1 MKTFS
6 PISVSSKFGICGLP
20 IRIDT
25 YKTCSFGCEYCFA
38 NNRIVMGF
46 DEELQVADVKSVE
59 RRLSRIFDKGIVKEN
74 NLLDVLIADG
84 VDWHFG
90 GMSDPLQPAEAEHHI
105 TKQLIDVTNQYG
117 IHMVIS
123 TKSDNLYGCDFR
135 PDLHSFQLSVTNV
148 HNRTDLEA
156 NVPDIQ
162 ERYKLYRYLKDNG
175 FKVGI
180 RVQPFI
186 PGVTTTEIIDMFHD
200 ADNFTIEGLKLVP
213 QNKEHKELV
222 LQAVGLER
230 ELFVQKGLLNLK
242 PEYRLSL
249 YKPFI
254 DVLEE
259 RGIRYSIADNDLH
272 YMGNNCCCCGD
283 NLVHKATTFN
293 NTALYHTVGR
303 DYCLE
308 DIKEQLDACN
318 VSDCKCKSL
327 FSSNRQDRFETVE
340 EFMKIK
346 FDSKANPVSHLFQHN
361 LNNESDI

>member
-1 MKTFS
+1 MKKFN
-6 PISVSSKFGICGLP
+6 PIGVSSKFGICGLP

-38 NNRIVMGF
+38 NNRKVMGF
-46 DEELQVADVKSVE
+46 DKELQVADIKSVE
-59 RRLSRIFDKGIVKEN
+59 RKLNRIFNKGIIKEN
-74 NLLDVLIADG
+74 SLLDVLIAEG
-84 VDWHFG
+84 IDWHLG
-90 GMSDPLQPAEAEHHI
+90 GMSDPLQPAEAVHHI

-148 HNRTDLEA
+148 HNRTDLEP
-156 NVPDIQ
+156 NVPSIQ
-162 ERYKLYRYLKDNG
+162 ERYKLYRYLKDSG

-180 RVQPFI
+180 RIQPFI
-186 PGVTTTEIIDMFHD
+186 PGVTTTDIIDMFHD

-222 LQAVGLER
+222 LQAVELDC
-230 ELFVQKGLLNLK
+230 ELFTQKGLLNLK

-254 DVLEE
+254 DELEK

-283 NLVHKATTFN
+283 NLIHKSTGFN
-293 NTALYHTVGR
+293 NTALYHTAGK
-303 DYCLE
+303 DYTLE
-308 DIKEQLDACN
+308 DVREQLNVCG

-327 FSSNRQDRFETVE
+327 FASNRQDGFETVE
-340 EFMKIK
+340 EFFQVK

-361 LNNESDI
+361 LNNDQNI